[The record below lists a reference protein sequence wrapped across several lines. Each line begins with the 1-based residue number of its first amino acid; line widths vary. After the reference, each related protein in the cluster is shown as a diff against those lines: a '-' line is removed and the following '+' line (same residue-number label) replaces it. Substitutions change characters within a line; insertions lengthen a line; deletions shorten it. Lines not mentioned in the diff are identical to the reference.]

1 MELRR
6 RTWSASVQLAVVAS
20 FVAVLVAMAAS
31 AMGDVPQAAVVLPV
45 ILLAFAASWIRT
57 GQIRRECQPPASLPQ
72 QYGAPTV

>member
-57 GQIRRECQPPASLPQ
+57 GQIRRECKPPTSLPP